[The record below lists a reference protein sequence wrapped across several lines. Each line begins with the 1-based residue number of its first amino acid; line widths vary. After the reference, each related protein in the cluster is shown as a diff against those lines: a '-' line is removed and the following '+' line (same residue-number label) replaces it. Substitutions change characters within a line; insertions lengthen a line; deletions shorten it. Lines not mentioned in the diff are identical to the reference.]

1 METLIRDA
9 LKDFE
14 TFKELSETIPAEVL
28 AAESASLTK
37 RQQQKFQE
45 YCDRLNQ
52 EKRPIKV
59 GCTAHYINPD
69 KIPGFHKFEDLD
81 LTVVQL
87 NPEAHLAICRLPD
100 GTSESFG
107 IRTLRRSDWVS

>member
-37 RQQQKFQE
+37 VQQQKLQE
-45 YCDRLNQ
+45 YCLRLNQ
-52 EKRPIKV
+52 EKRPIKA
-59 GCTAHYINPD
+59 GRTAHYVNPD
-69 KIPGFHKFEDLD
+69 KIPGFRKFENLN
-81 LTVVQL
+81 LTVVRL
-87 NPEAHLAICRLPD
+87 IPEAHLAICRLPD
-100 GTSESFG
+100 GTQESFG
-107 IRTLRRSDWVS
+107 IGTLRRKD